1 MSRRPSFRRDRELQ
15 DEVRRINKLVQNKQ
29 SRLRRQEGLEVTNV
43 ATNKYKEFNSRK
55 EINKYLTEMNAFLH
69 NKKDFKVENVH
80 GVEINY
86 SEIKE
91 VEKAV
96 RKTNRQKEKLWDNI
110 KDLPFKHRGV
120 PTGLTLAQRKDPI
133 LGMGDVRFA
142 DLEPVKFNVH
152 SVFTQRDW
160 EKKKTKLLKLYG
172 EGNYLQKLN
181 ELYKENYITAM
192 QNALGDDSKKL
203 QQHIKSMSLEDFM
216 RETFSENN
224 ADINFVYDR
233 LAIKTRVQELERIWG
248 LAA

>member
-1 MSRRPSFRRDRELQ
+1 MPRRPSFRHDRELQ
-15 DEVRRINKLVQNKQ
+15 SEVKRINKLVQNKQ
-29 SRLRRQEGLEVTNV
+29 SRLRRQEGLEVTDIS
-43 ATNKYKEFNSRK
+43 TNKYKEFNSRK
-55 EINKYLTEMNAFLH
+55 EINKYLKEMNSFLH
-69 NKKDFKVENVH
+69 NKTDFKVENIH

-91 VEKAV
+91 VEKALK
-96 RKTNRQKEKLWDNI
+96 KTNRQKEKLWDSI

-152 SVFTQRDW
+152 SVFSQREW
-160 EKKKTKLLKLYG
+160 EKKRDKLLKLYG
-172 EGNYLQKLN
+172 DGKHLQRLN

-192 QNALGDDSKKL
+192 RNALGDESKKL
-203 QQHIKSMSLEDFM
+203 QEHIKSMSLEDFM

-224 ADINFVYDR
+224 AEITFVYDR
-233 LAIKTRVQELERIWG
+233 LAIQTRVKELERIWG
-248 LAA
+248 LAS